1 MTNNETVESS
11 ESDNEK
17 DVNDDDMAQSLN
29 KTVAK
34 KFTKTNSIL
43 KRSEIFLKKVKRLG
57 N

>member
-11 ESDNEK
+11 ESDHEK
-17 DVNDDDMAQSLN
+17 DVNDDDMAPSLN
-29 KTVAK
+29 KPLAK